1 MFRRSYTRPRWSYAK
16 KHTRARRS
24 RKKKRL
30 CLVLHRTISEMCIR
44 RRSSP
49 VTYMT
54 GQLSDE
60 LWRADLHVR
69 EITNSVQQA
78 WNRVTGRSL
87 CVRYVFSLV
96 REQMHAVVIPSLVYH
111 KISEL
116 RGRVHTRCTGFNN
129 AARRRDE
136 IYAVPATVKLHKT
149 KIFRVCNSY
158 FSLRIVSSG
167 GSWLMEGRFLNFY

>member
-54 GQLSDE
+54 GQLSGE
-60 LWRADLHVR
+60 LGRADLHVR
-69 EITNSVQQA
+69 EITISVQRA
-78 WNRVTGRSL
+78 WNRATSRSL

-96 REQMHAVVIPSLVYH
+96 REQRHAVVIPSLVYR

-116 RGRVHTRCTGFNN
+116 RGRVHT
-129 AARRRDE
+129 
-136 IYAVPATVKLHKT
+136 
-149 KIFRVCNSY
+149 
-158 FSLRIVSSG
+158 
-167 GSWLMEGRFLNFY
+167 